1 MTKLEKLYTSI
12 KNLEELGLELTP
24 EMLLECDKLEEQII
38 KDEILPALGQ
48 DIEPRLRQIQRPLVL
63 VVEYTPED
71 PISVKLSRKMNIA
84 EALGAKQI
92 TPPSTK
98 TGQPVTSAEST
109 PVPEPHEPT
118 KQVVN
123 HTKGLKVTF
132 RDGTVIQEHTANE
145 TMIRALQKIGL
156 DKVAATDIQH
166 GGGYGLVSKNKRPPE
181 AGRIWQHKIEDWYVY
196 VNISNQQKKDDLEK
210 ISKIFKLG
218 LIVEDGKAE

>member
-132 RDGTVIQEHTANE
+132 RDGTVIQERTANE

>member
-98 TGQPVTSAEST
+98 TGQPVTSTEPT
-109 PVPEPHEPT
+109 PLPEPHEPT

-132 RDGTVIQEHTANE
+132 RDGTVIQERTANE

-156 DKVAATDIQH
+156 DKVATTGIQH

-181 AGRIWQHKIEDWYVY
+181 AGRIWQHKVEGWYVY
-196 VNISNQQKKDDLEK
+196 VNISNEQKKKDLQQL
-210 ISKIFKLG
+210 SDMLG
-218 LIVEDGKAE
+218 LGLVIEDGK

>member
-156 DKVAATDIQH
+156 DKVAVTDIQH

>member
-98 TGQPVTSAEST
+98 TGQPVTSAEPAPSS
-109 PVPEPHEPT
+109 EPHEPT

-132 RDGTVIQEHTANE
+132 RDGTVIQERTANE

-156 DKVAATDIQH
+156 DKVATTGIQH

-181 AGRIWQHKIEDWYVY
+181 AGRIWQHKVEDWYVY

>member
-98 TGQPVTSAEST
+98 TGQPVTSAEPT
-109 PVPEPHEPT
+109 PSPAPHEPT

-132 RDGTVIQEHTANE
+132 RDGTVINE
-145 TMIRALQKIGL
+145 SAAIETFKKALVKIGL
-156 DKVAATDIQH
+156 DKVAATSIKH
-166 GGGYGLVSKNKRPPE
+166 GGYGLVSKDKRPPE
-181 AGRIWQHKIEDWYVY
+181 AGRIWQHKIGVWYVY
-196 VNISNQQKKDDLEK
+196 VNISNQQKKDDLK
-210 ISKIFKLG
+210 KLSDMFGLG
-218 LIVEDGKAE
+218 LVIEDGK

>member
-92 TPPSTK
+92 TPPSAK
-98 TGQPVTSAEST
+98 TGQPVTSAEPT
-109 PVPEPHEPT
+109 PSPAPHEPT

-132 RDGTVIQEHTANE
+132 RDGTVIQERTANE

-156 DKVAATDIQH
+156 DKVATTDIQH

-196 VNISNQQKKDDLEK
+196 VNISNQQKKDDLK
-210 ISKIFKLG
+210 KLSDLFGLG
-218 LIVEDGKAE
+218 LVVEDGK

>member
-98 TGQPVTSAEST
+98 TGQPVTYAE
-109 PVPEPHEPT
+109 PAPLPAPHEPT
-118 KQVVN
+118 KQVIN

-132 RDGTVIQEHTANE
+132 RDGTVIQERTANE

-156 DKVAATDIQH
+156 DKVATTDIQH

-181 AGRIWQHKIEDWYVY
+181 AGRIWQHKIGDWYVY
-196 VNISNQQKKDDLEK
+196 VNISNQQKKDDLK
-210 ISKIFKLG
+210 KLSDLFGLG
-218 LIVEDGKAE
+218 LVIEDGK

>member
-24 EMLLECDKLEEQII
+24 KILLECDKLEEQII

-63 VVEYTPED
+63 VVEYIPEE

-92 TPPSTK
+92 TPPGPK
-98 TGQPVTSAEST
+98 IGQPVTSTEST
-109 PVPEPHEPT
+109 PLSSPHEPT

-132 RDGTVIQEHTANE
+132 RDGAIINESTAIE
-145 TMIRALQKIGL
+145 TFEKVLVKIGL
-156 DKVAATDIQH
+156 DKVASSGLTH
-166 GGGYGLVSKNKRPPE
+166 GRGYGLVSKKMRPVE
-181 AGRIWQHKIEDWYVY
+181 AGRTWQHKVGEYYVY
-196 VNISNQQKKDDLEK
+196 VNISNQRKKDDLQK
-210 ISKIFKLG
+210 LSDMFGLG
-218 LIVEDGKAE
+218 LVIEDGK

>member
-71 PISVKLSRKMNIA
+71 PIIVKLSRKMNIA

-92 TPPSTK
+92 TPPSPK
-98 TGQPVTSAEST
+98 AGQPISS
-109 PVPEPHEPT
+109 PKQVPTEPHVPT

-132 RDGTVIQEHTANE
+132 PDGTVIHENTAID
-145 TMIRALQKIGL
+145 TMIRVLKIIGL
-156 DKVAATDIQH
+156 DKVAATPLKH
-166 GGGYGLVSKNKRPPE
+166 GDYGLVSKKMRPVE
-181 AGRIWQHKIEDWYVY
+181 TGRIWQHKVDDWYIY
-196 VNISNQQKKDDLEK
+196 VNINNQQKMDDLEK
-210 ISKIFKLG
+210 LSKIFKLG
-218 LIVEDGKAE
+218 LVVEEGKTK

>member
-24 EMLLECDKLEEQII
+24 KILLECDKLEEQII

-63 VVEYTPED
+63 VVEYIPEE

-92 TPPSTK
+92 TPPGPK
-98 TGQPVTSAEST
+98 IGQPVTSTEST
-109 PVPEPHEPT
+109 PLSSPHEPT

-123 HTKGLKVTF
+123 HTKGLKVIF
-132 RDGTVIQEHTANE
+132 RDDTIINESTAIE
-145 TMIRALQKIGL
+145 TFEKVLVKIGL
-156 DKVAATDIQH
+156 AKVASSGLTH
-166 GGGYGLVSKNKRPPE
+166 GGYGLVSKNKRPPKP
-181 AGRIWQHKIEDWYVY
+181 GCIWQHKIDDWYVY
-196 VNISNQQKKDDLEK
+196 VNISNQQKKDDLKEL
-210 ISKIFKLG
+210 SDMFGLG
-218 LIVEDGKAE
+218 LVIEDGK

>member
-63 VVEYTPED
+63 VVEYTPEE

-84 EALGAKQI
+84 EALEAKPI
-92 TPPSTK
+92 TPPGFK
-98 TGQPVTSAEST
+98 IGQPVSSPNR
-109 PVPEPHEPT
+109 PVIQPHEPT

-132 RDGTVIQEHTANE
+132 RDGTVINESTAIE
-145 TMIRALQKIGL
+145 TLKKVLVKIGL
-156 DKVAATDIQH
+156 ARVAATSLKH
-166 GGGYGLVSKNKRPPE
+166 GDYGLVSKTKKPLV
-181 AGRIWQHKIEDWYVY
+181 AGRTWQHQVGDYYVY
-196 VNISNQQKKDDLEK
+196 SNTNNQQKKEDLEK
-210 ISKIFKLG
+210 LSEMFGLG
-218 LIVEDGKAE
+218 LVIEDGK

>member
-98 TGQPVTSAEST
+98 TGQPVTSAEPT
-109 PVPEPHEPT
+109 PSPEPHEPT

-132 RDGTVIQEHTANE
+132 RDGTVINE
-145 TMIRALQKIGL
+145 SAAIETFKL
-156 DKVAATDIQH
+156 DKVAATSIKH
-166 GGGYGLVSKNKRPPE
+166 GDYGLVSKDKRPPE
-181 AGRIWQHKIEDWYVY
+181 AGRIWQHKIGDWYVY
-196 VNISNQQKKDDLEK
+196 VNISNQQKKDDLK
-210 ISKIFKLG
+210 KLSDMFGLG
-218 LIVEDGKAE
+218 LVIEDGK

>member
-63 VVEYTPED
+63 VVEYTPKE

-92 TPPSTK
+92 TPPGPK
-98 TGQPVTSAEST
+98 TGQPITSPEPT
-109 PVPEPHEPT
+109 PLPPPHEPT

-123 HTKGLKVTF
+123 HTKGLKITF
-132 RDGTVIQEHTANE
+132 RDGTVINESTAIE
-145 TMIRALQKIGL
+145 SFEKAMVKIGL
-156 DKVAATDIQH
+156 DKVAATPLKHCD
-166 GGGYGLVSKNKRPPE
+166 YGLVSKNKRPPKP
-181 AGRIWQHKIEDWYVY
+181 GCIWQHKIGEWYVY
-196 VNISNQQKKDDLEK
+196 VNISNQKKKDDLK
-210 ISKIFKLG
+210 KLSDIFCLG
-218 LIVEDGKAE
+218 LVIEDGK

>member
-63 VVEYTPED
+63 VVEYTPKD

-92 TPPSTK
+92 TPPSPK
-98 TGQPVTSAEST
+98 AGQPISSPK
-109 PVPEPHEPT
+109 PVPTEPHIPT

-132 RDGTVIQEHTANE
+132 PDGRVICESTAVD
-145 TMIRALQKIGL
+145 TMIRVLQIIGL
-156 DKVAATDIQH
+156 DKVAATSLKH
-166 GGGYGLVSKNKRPPE
+166 GDYGLVSKTMRPLE
-181 AGRIWQHKIEDWYVY
+181 AGRIWQHKVDDWYVY
-196 VNISNQQKKDDLEK
+196 VNISNLQKKNDIEML
-210 ISKIFKLG
+210 SKIFKLG
-218 LIVEDGKAE
+218 LVVEEGKAE

>member
-92 TPPSTK
+92 TPPSRK
-98 TGQPVTSAEST
+98 TGQHVISAEPT
-109 PVPEPHEPT
+109 PSPAPHKPT

-123 HTKGLKVTF
+123 NTKGLKVTF
-132 RDGTVIQEHTANE
+132 RDGTVIQERTANE

-156 DKVAATDIQH
+156 DKVATTGIQH

-181 AGRIWQHKIEDWYVY
+181 AGRIWQHKVEDWYVY